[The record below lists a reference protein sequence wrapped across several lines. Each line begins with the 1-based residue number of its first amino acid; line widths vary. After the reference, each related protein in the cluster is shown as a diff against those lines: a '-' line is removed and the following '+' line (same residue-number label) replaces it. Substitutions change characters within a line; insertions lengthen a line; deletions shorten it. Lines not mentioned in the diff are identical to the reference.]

1 MLESEGTRC
10 IPCQNMFRDKPQ
22 VMRLQITH
30 EEPKLIQRT
39 KELGFTSASWRTGES
54 MEGNF
59 DQKCFNLAAL
69 VWQIAFHTRGL
80 SPRR

>member
-1 MLESEGTRC
+1 MLGSDGTRC
-10 IPCQNMFRDKPQ
+10 VACRDMIRGKPQ
-22 VMRLQITH
+22 MMRLQITH
-30 EEPKLIQRT
+30 EEPKLIQRA
-39 KELGFTSASWRTGES
+39 KELGFTSASWRAGDS

-69 VWQIAFHTRGL
+69 VWQIAFHTRAL